1 MTHFFS
7 LFPIM
12 VDQEVDHANNHTN
25 TVLSTPL
32 DNVSV
37 VIIMSPSYSKGPIH
51 SILFLSHR
59 LLLELSLLQNIDF
72 FSVRFKYCRYARLL
86 YIRHLLTRNM
96 RLRSPKT

>member
-12 VDQEVDHANNHTN
+12 VDEEVDHANNDTN

-37 VIIMSPSYSKGPIH
+37 VIIITSSYSKGPIH
-51 SILFLSHR
+51 STMFLSRR
-59 LLLELSLLQNIDF
+59 LLLELSLLQNIVF
-72 FSVRFKYCRYARLL
+72 FSVFFLSIVDIHVF
-86 YIRHLLTRNM
+86 YI
-96 RLRSPKT
+96 